1 LWGQGWDGSVC
12 GNPIPAPDV
21 SIPVERALVPP
32 FRSLIPQR
40 PSPGS
45 REAKIGGEP
54 PLKTFWK
61 RTSWNVAAWTVA
73 GFFFA
78 SQLYFLYPIAS
89 GREMSFSRAL
99 FINLPFY
106 YLWALVT
113 PAILGLARRF
123 PIERARWRKPLLIH
137 LVASTVLSAVQLFLA
152 GAFLHAIAD
161 ASLSRPDSF
170 WSMLAQ
176 FFRLNFHANVL
187 TYWAL
192 VGLAWGGDTYA
203 KYRDRELAAAQ
214 LETQLAQAELGALKM
229 QLQPH
234 FLFNTLNAIAALL
247 KSNPDAAE
255 GMVLQLSAFLRLTL
269 HNTGRQDVT
278 LREELQF
285 LECYLAIEKTR
296 FADRLSTRFRIRTE
310 VLDARVP
317 NLLLQP
323 IVENAIRHG
332 IARDVRAGRLEVSAS
347 HESGRLLL
355 RVTDDGP
362 GAPPGPVTEGIGLS
376 NTRERLRHLYGD
388 DYTLEYGNAPGG
400 GFRVSL
406 TFPFVSPESATSSL

>member
-1 LWGQGWDGSVC
+1 MERVFV
-12 GNPIPAPDV
+12 PVFRAP
-21 SIPVERALVPP
+21 VPEAT
-32 FRSLIPQR
+32 R
-40 PSPGS
+40 PGAAA
-45 REAKIGGEP
+45 AKISGD
-54 PLKTFWK
+54 LFMNSFWK
-61 RTSWNVAAWTVA
+61 RTSVNVAAWTVA

-113 PAILGLARRF
+113 PAILSLARRF
-123 PIERARWRKPLLIH
+123 PIERAHWKKPLVIH
-137 LVASTVLSAVQLFLA
+137 LVASTLLSALQLFLA
-152 GAFLHAIAD
+152 GAFLNAIAD
-161 ASLSRPDSF
+161 ASLTRPDSF
-170 WSMLAQ
+170 WTTLAQ

-192 VGLAWGGDTYA
+192 VGLAWGADTYA
-203 KYRDRELAAAQ
+203 KFRDRELAASQ

-247 KSNPDAAE
+247 KSKPEAAE
-255 GMVLQLSAFLRLTL
+255 GMILQLSEFLRLTL
-269 HNTGRQDVT
+269 KNTGRPDVS
-278 LREELQF
+278 LREELEF
-285 LECYLAIEKTR
+285 LERYLAIEKTR
-296 FADRLSTRFRIRTE
+296 FADRLSTRFRIRSE

-323 IVENAIRHG
+323 LVENAIRHG
-332 IARDVRAGRLEVSAS
+332 IARDHRAGRLEVSAS
-347 HESGRLLL
+347 HERGRLLL

-362 GAPPGPVTEGIGLS
+362 GAPPGRVTEGIGLS
-376 NTRERLRHLYGD
+376 NTRERLRHLFGD
-388 DYTLEYGNAPGG
+388 AYTLEYGNEPGG

-406 TFPFVSPESATSSL
+406 TLPLVSPESAPSSP